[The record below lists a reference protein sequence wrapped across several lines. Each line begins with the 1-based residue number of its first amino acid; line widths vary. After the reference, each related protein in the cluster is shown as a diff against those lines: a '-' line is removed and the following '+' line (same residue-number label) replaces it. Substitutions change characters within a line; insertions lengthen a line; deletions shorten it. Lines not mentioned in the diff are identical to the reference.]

1 MGDVEQKSPS
11 PGKKEYPGVFIT
23 FEGIEG
29 SGKTTQAEMLKEY
42 LLSIGKDAKLVREPG
57 ETLLGEKIREILL
70 DPAHDKILPV
80 PEALLFAADRAQQLK
95 EIVIPALEK
104 GWIVV
109 GDRYTDSSLA
119 YQGVG
124 RGCGL
129 SAIKNLND
137 WATDGLEP
145 DLTILL
151 DLPAEEG
158 LSRLGPDGKDRI
170 EAESLEF
177 HQNVREAYRTLMKIF
192 SYRMVEVNASSG
204 AETVHFKVLKHVRK
218 LVR

>member
-1 MGDVEQKSPS
+1 MDDVKREPQLTRE
-11 PGKKEYPGVFIT
+11 KKYSGIFIT

-29 SGKTTQAEMLKEY
+29 SGKTTQAEMLREY

-70 DPAHDKILPV
+70 DPGHDRILPV

-95 EIVIPALEK
+95 EIIVPALK
-104 GWIVV
+104 NGMIVI

-137 WATDGLEP
+137 WATEGLEP

-151 DLPAEEG
+151 DLSAEEG
-158 LSRLGPDGKDRI
+158 LSRLDPDGKDRI

-192 SYRMVEVNASSG
+192 SYRIVAVDASP
-204 AETVHFKVLKHVRK
+204 EPEMVHFKVL
-218 LVR
+218 